1 MDNQP
6 PKPSMNPFKAIGAV
20 LAAFTGIRRGK
31 DSKGDLQ
38 KLSPVQ
44 IILAGLICAA
54 VFIGSLILLV
64 RSIVPA

>member
-1 MDNQP
+1 MDTSP
-6 PKPSMNPFKAIGAV
+6 TKHSMNPFKAIGAV

-38 KLSPVQ
+38 KLSPIQ

-54 VFIGSLILLV
+54 ILIVSLLLLV
-64 RSIVPA
+64 RSIVPS